1 MSTIESLQNT
11 GAKNADPAR
20 GASAAELGK
29 EDFLRLLVSQ
39 LENQDPLN
47 PSDPTEFTA
56 QLAQYS
62 SLEQLTNINKSME
75 SINTL
80 SEEFGRLSALSLIDR
95 SMVINGNTFDF
106 DGQNAD
112 MGFSFQDSVESVTL
126 YIRNEN
132 GQSVAQMKVN
142 SPVSGENWV
151 GWDGTDSNGRQAP
164 SGKYTFSAI
173 GVDAQ
178 GNEIHGQPLV
188 ESRITGADFSDS
200 DYTLLT
206 DSGPV
211 EISDITRVK

>member
-1 MSTIESLQNT
+1 MSSIESLQYT
-11 GAKNADPAR
+11 GAKNAES
-20 GASAAELGK
+20 GQSASAAELGK

-80 SEEFGRLSALSLIDR
+80 SGEFGRLSALSLIDR
-95 SMVINGNTFDF
+95 SVVINGNTFDF
-106 DGQNAD
+106 DGQKAN

-126 YIRNEN
+126 YVRNER

-142 SPVSGENWV
+142 SPENGENWV
-151 GWDGTDSNGRQAP
+151 GWDGTDSSGRQVEP
-164 SGKYTFSAI
+164 GKYTFSAI
-173 GVDAQ
+173 GLDIN

-200 DYTLLT
+200 GYTPLT

>member
-1 MSTIESLQNT
+1 MSSIESLQSN
-11 GAKNADPAR
+11 GNMNAGFISGP
-20 GASAAELGK
+20 SAPELGK
-29 EDFLRLLVSQ
+29 EDFLKLLVTQ
-39 LENQDPLN
+39 LANQDPLN

-62 SLEQLTNINKSME
+62 SLEQLSNINKSME

-95 SMVINGNTFDF
+95 SVVVNDNTFAF
-106 DGQNAD
+106 DGENAG

-126 YIRNEN
+126 YIRNQR
-132 GQSVAQMKVN
+132 GQSVAQMQVN
-142 SPVSGENWV
+142 SPVSGENWAE
-151 GWDGTDSNGRQAP
+151 WDGTDSNGQQVVP
-164 SGKYTFSAI
+164 GKYTFSAV
-173 GVDAQ
+173 GVDIQ

-211 EISDITRVK
+211 NVSDITRVK